1 MPLIKSESHADT
13 FICFISAY
21 SNPNCPV
28 AGFVFITAIKPCAA
42 CSACDVLVGKNNLYC
57 DLLLIT
63 NELILWVVI
72 SSIRFCTCFDIVPNS
87 TSPILA
93 VPAIVLKPSGAKNTT
108 SPASSCMLPPSMQP
122 IFLVTG
128 ATAKFAKAVPDNLNI
143 LSFPNINKFSLKTLS
158 PTISV
163 STLIVKNY

>member
-1 MPLIKSESHADT
+1 M
-13 FICFISAY
+13 
-21 SNPNCPV
+21 
-28 AGFVFITAIKPCAA
+28 
-42 CSACDVLVGKNNLYC
+42 LVGKNNLYC

-63 NELILWVVI
+63 NELILCVVI
-72 SSIRFCTCFDIVPNS
+72 SSIRFCTCFYIVPNS

-143 LSFPNINKFSLKTLS
+143 LSFPLQEVHLSLVIFQMVIELVMQYQI
-158 PTISV
+158 PTV
-163 STLIVKNY
+163 D